1 MRRGKVDQILYRT
14 FLLVFIALLLTSWF
28 FWILILLGFIIYC
41 LYIDRKEKFLH
52 AKMLKRLESGFNPY
66 MSGEQYE
73 IYCKY
78 ILKTSGW
85 LVKETK
91 ASGDQGVDLI
101 ASNEIFRKVCIQCK
115 RYSKPVGNKAIQEVF
130 TGKTFYDGSR
140 AVVVSNAGFTKS
152 ARNLAQKTDV
162 YLISDTDLEN
172 LQDFLYGNDPNNE
185 IYRFGIA
192 LQRVLENPI
201 GGIKKILIS
210 EPSSLFYQN
219 PWEFITKY
227 YQDNIKSELAKE
239 PKVAF
244 KELKIFFKKFIRKL
258 RINHIKSKKRTFNE
272 K

>member
-1 MRRGKVDQILYRT
+1 MRKNKTNQILYRT

-41 LYIDRKEKFLH
+41 LYTYRKEKFLH
-52 AKMLKRLESGFNPY
+52 AKMLKRLQSGFNPY

-130 TGKTFYDGSR
+130 TGKNFYDGSN

-152 ARNLAQKTDV
+152 ASNLAQKTDV
-162 YLISDTDLEN
+162 LLISDKDLEN
-172 LQDFLYGNDPNNE
+172 LQDFLNGNDPNNQM
-185 IYRFGIA
+185 YRFWIA

-201 GGIKKILIS
+201 NGIKKILIS
-210 EPSSLFYQN
+210 EPLSLFFTN
-219 PWEFITKY
+219 PWKFIIQH
-227 YQDNIKSELAKE
+227 YQDNVKSKLAKE

-244 KELKIFFKKFIRKL
+244 KQLKIDFKK
-258 RINHIKSKKRTFNE
+258 NSSGN
-272 K
+272 

>member
-1 MRRGKVDQILYRT
+1 MRKHKTNQILYRT
-14 FLLVFIALLLTSWF
+14 FLLVFIVLLLTSWF

-41 LYIDRKEKFLH
+41 LYTYRKEKFLH
-52 AKMLKRLESGFNPY
+52 AKMLKRLQSGFNPY

-130 TGKTFYDGSR
+130 TGKNFYDGSS

-152 ARNLAQKTDV
+152 ASNLAQKTDV
-162 YLISDTDLEN
+162 LLISDKDLEN
-172 LQDFLYGNDPNNE
+172 LQDFLNGNDPNNQ
-185 IYRFGIA
+185 IYRFWIA
-192 LQRVLENPI
+192 MQRILENPI
-201 GGIKKILIS
+201 NGIKKILIS
-210 EPSSLFYQN
+210 EPLSLFFIN
-219 PWEFITKY
+219 PWKFIIKH
-227 YQDNIKSELAKE
+227 YQDNVKSKLSKE

-244 KELKIFFKKFIRKL
+244 KQLKIDFKK
-258 RINHIKSKKRTFNE
+258 NSSGN
-272 K
+272 

>member
-1 MRRGKVDQILYRT
+1 MRRDKIDQILYRV

-28 FWILILLGFIIYC
+28 FWILILLGFVIYC

-130 TGKTFYDGSR
+130 TGKKFYDGSR

-210 EPSSLFYQN
+210 EPLSLFFQD
-219 PWEFITKY
+219 PWKFIIKN
-227 YQDNIKSELAKE
+227 YQDNIKSELAKQ
-239 PKVAF
+239 PKEAF
-244 KELKIFFKKFIRKL
+244 KELKIDFKKFIRQLK
-258 RINHIKSKKRTFNE
+258 INHVKSKKKNF